1 MARARAARG
10 TPDSS
15 APSERARTAPQRP
28 LPPMRLAERLRPL
41 LERESTFSAVRS
53 QGAGGQNVNKVASAV
68 HLRFD
73 VHASSL
79 PEAHKARLLAH
90 PDQRLSAEGV
100 FVVKAQSHRSQ
111 AMNREEALDRLV
123 EWVAAAAVPPR
134 RRIATRPTL
143 ASRRRRLESKARQ
156 SEIKRGRRPAGGD

>member
-1 MARARAARG
+1 MN
-10 TPDSS
+10 
-15 APSERARTAPQRP
+15 
-28 LPPMRLAERLRPL
+28 LADRLRPL
-41 LERESTFSAVRS
+41 LERESRFSAVRS

-73 VHASSL
+73 VRASSL
-79 PEAHKARLLAH
+79 PEPHKARLLAR

-111 AMNREEALDRLV
+111 ALNREEALDRLV
-123 EWVAAAAVPPR
+123 EWVVAAAAPPR
-134 RRIATRPTL
+134 RRIATQPTL

-156 SEIKRGRRPAGGD
+156 SEIKRARRSAGEG